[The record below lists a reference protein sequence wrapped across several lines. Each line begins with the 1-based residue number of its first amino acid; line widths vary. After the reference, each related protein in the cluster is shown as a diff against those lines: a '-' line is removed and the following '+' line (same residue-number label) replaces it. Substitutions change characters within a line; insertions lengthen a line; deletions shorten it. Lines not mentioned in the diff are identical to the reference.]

1 MRDSYRCGLWTET
14 KHSHVRCLRW
24 LALGAALA
32 ALVWPSRASAEPAAE
47 PAAEPDAEPFAQVR
61 GVGEI
66 GGLVVLSHT
75 VQLSKSGTV
84 FDYSADGGQD
94 VFFPFG
100 RLSAE
105 LELDGHHTFI
115 LLYQPL
121 DLRTRSVLR
130 RDFVADGLRFPV
142 GTPME
147 IRYFF
152 DFYRFSYLYDFW
164 GDRPRDEFSWGLSLQ
179 IRNAIID
186 FSSADGTLSRRRS
199 NIGPVPAVKARL
211 RHTFP
216 CGFWLGGEA
225 DGMYAPIKYINGGKS
240 DVEGAI
246 LDISLRAGYVV
257 SPAVDVFVN
266 LRQLAGGAEGTG
278 SDNEFGD
285 GFTANWLNFFT
296 PSVGVIWTPTA
307 SL

>member
-1 MRDSYRCGLWTET
+1 MGTA
-14 KHSHVRCLRW
+14 
-24 LALGAALA
+24 LALLLGSSSA
-32 ALVWPSRASAEPAAE
+32 RAEPE
-47 PAAEPDAEPFAQVR
+47 PEPEPDAEPFVQVR

-66 GGLVVLSHT
+66 GGLFVLGHT

-84 FDYSADGGQD
+84 FDYRADGGQD

-105 LELDGHHTFI
+105 LELNGHHTFI

-121 DLRTRSVLR
+121 DLRTREVLH
-130 RDFVADGLRFPV
+130 RDVVADGLRFPA
-142 GTPME
+142 GTALDL
-147 IRYFF
+147 RYFF

-164 GDRPRDEFSWGLSLQ
+164 GDRAHDEFSWGLTLQ

-186 FSSADGTLSRRRS
+186 FTSADGELSRTRS
-199 NIGPVPAVKARL
+199 NIGPVPAIKARM
-211 RHTFP
+211 RHTFD
-216 CGFWLGGEA
+216 CGAWIGGEA
-225 DGMYAPIKYINGGKS
+225 DGMYAPVKYINGGDS

-257 SPAVDVFVN
+257 TPSVDVFLN

-278 SDNEFGD
+278 SPTAQSD
-285 GFTANWLNFFT
+285 GFTANWLNFFI

-307 SL
+307 GL

>member
-1 MRDSYRCGLWTET
+1 MKSRSTGWAGPWRRRGGRRPGWRLAVV
-14 KHSHVRCLRW
+14 SA
-24 LALGAALA
+24 ALGVS
-32 ALVWPSRASAEPAAE
+32 VWSSPAPAEPE
-47 PAAEPDAEPFAQVR
+47 PAVQVR

-66 GGLVVLSHT
+66 GGLVVLGHT

-84 FDYSADGGQD
+84 FDYTADGGQN

-121 DLRTRSVLR
+121 DLRTRTVLD
-130 RDFVADGLRFPV
+130 RDLLADGLRFPA
-142 GTPME
+142 GTAMDL
-147 IRYFF
+147 RYFF
-152 DFYRFSYLYDFW
+152 DFYRASYLYDFW

-186 FSSADGTLSRRRS
+186 FTSADGSLSRTRS
-199 NIGPVPAVKARL
+199 NIGPVPAVKARI

-216 CGFWLGGEA
+216 CGFWIGGEA
-225 DGMYAPIKYINGGKS
+225 DGMYAPIKYINGGDS

-257 SPAVDVFVN
+257 TEGVDVFVN
-266 LRQLAGGAEGTG
+266 LRELAGGAEGTG
-278 SDNEFGD
+278 SDDQFGD
-285 GFTANWLNFFT
+285 GFTANWLEFFI